1 MDDLIKKLI
10 EVDRTARKSVENA
23 AEARVAAVKE
33 LDEKK
38 QKLREENDREFLE
51 QAEKMKKAALSEFEE
66 TEKAIAEKEEAAV
79 VRLCAVFEKNCDRWV
94 NEAVEN
100 IING

>member
-23 AEARVAAVKE
+23 AGMRVAAVKE

-38 QKLREENDREFLE
+38 QRLREENNSEFLE
-51 QAEKMKKAALSEFEE
+51 QSEKMKKAALLELQE
-66 TEKAIAEKEEAAV
+66 TEKTIAEKEKAAV
-79 VRLCAVFEKNCDRWV
+79 ERLSAVFEKNCDRWV